1 MSRTATIYKNR
12 DGFTLIELSLV
23 LVIIGLVIGGVLVGK
38 DLIKSAETRSAVSL
52 ITQIETAT
60 LTFRTKYNC
69 IVGDCPNA
77 TDIFG
82 NYANYATCNAM
93 TNGVGNGNGNGI
105 IDFGGG
111 AWWQCENVMAIKTLA
126 LSGLLP
132 ASTVSPCWNS
142 VAVFNGINDKC
153 AYFYNDDLYVQV
165 PARKLN
171 TLNFSGLSNTGSLA
185 TATASPIQ
193 TWQMDLK
200 LDDGVPNTGK
210 FRGLDTTAQTG
221 GAIIA
226 NSCST
231 AGAYNNS
238 DALSCRI
245 LYYLK

>member
-1 MSRTATIYKNR
+1 MQALKKSA
-12 DGFTLIELSLV
+12 FTLVELSIV

-38 DLIKSAETRSAVSL
+38 DLIKAAETRSAVSL

-132 ASTVSPCWNS
+132 ANIVSPCWNS
-142 VAVFNGINDKC
+142 VVVFNGINDKC
-153 AYFYNDDLYVQV
+153 AYFYNDDLYNQV
-165 PARKLN
+165 TAKRAN
-171 TLNFSGLSNTGSLA
+171 TLNFAGLGNTGALA
-185 TATASPIQ
+185 TSTTSPTETRQI
-193 TWQMDLK
+193 DEK
-200 LDDGVPNTGK
+200 LDDGLPGRGK
-210 FRGLDTTAQTG
+210 FRGLDTSAQ
-221 GAIIA
+221 
-226 NSCST
+226 
-231 AGAYNNS
+231 
-238 DALSCRI
+238 LRHCRG
-245 LYYLK
+245 LQ

>member
-1 MSRTATIYKNR
+1 MKKS
-12 DGFTLIELSLV
+12 GFTLIELSLV

-38 DLIKSAETRSAVSL
+38 DLIKAAETRSAVSL

-69 IVGDCPNA
+69 IIGDCPNA
-77 TDIFG
+77 TEIFG
-82 NYANYATCNAM
+82 ANYANYPTCNAM
-93 TNGVGNGNGNGI
+93 TNGVGNGDGNGI

-132 ASTVSPCWNS
+132 AAIVSPCWS
-142 VAVFNGINDKC
+142 AVAIFNGINDKC
-153 AYFYNDDLYVQV
+153 AYFYNDDLSNQV
-165 PARKLN
+165 PNRDMN
-171 TLNFSGLSNTGSLA
+171 TLNFADLA
-185 TATASPIQ
+185 TSGSIAAPAISPTQ
-193 TWQMDLK
+193 TWQIDLK
-200 LDDGVPNTGK
+200 LDDGVPNRGK
-210 FRGLDTTAQTG
+210 FLGLDTTAKSG

-231 AGAYNNS
+231 AGVYNNS
-238 DALSCRI
+238 DIQSCRI